1 MAEIRTYHFSDISKR
16 FTPNAYRDISI
27 KKDEDAVKESV
38 LNILLTN
45 KFERPD
51 RPEFGCGIRGLLF
64 KELSRKTV
72 FALDRII
79 HEQLTR
85 WEPRIDIRFLS
96 IDPDYTNQGYRVRLV
111 VNIIGTTRTV
121 ELNFFLEKIR

>member
-1 MAEIRTYHFSDISKR
+1 MAELRNYHFSDINKR
-16 FTPNAYRDISI
+16 FTANAYRDISI
-27 KKDEDAVKESV
+27 KKDEDAIKESV

-45 KFERPD
+45 KYERMD

-64 KELSRKTV
+64 KELSHKTV

-79 HEQLTR
+79 NEQLTR
-85 WEPRIDIRFLS
+85 WEPRIDIRFLK
-96 IDPDYTNQGYRVRLV
+96 IAPDYENQGYRIRLV

-121 ELNFFLEKIR
+121 DLNFFLEKIR